1 MASSPQDIHPLAPG
15 AALVAGGTGSL
26 GQAIC
31 ERLAET
37 GAPVLVGYRHRREAA
52 EAIADSIRSGGGAA
66 EPVAL
71 DLTDE
76 RGAASALAAAERL
89 AGGLGTL
96 VYASGAQP
104 GFDYLSRVESAE
116 WRRVLEIELFG
127 LLALAQA
134 ALPLLRH
141 SRGAIVTIATYQARR
156 LEARGGLSTIPKAA
170 AERII
175 AKRRVMAFAPMLF
188 ARAGSK
194 GAMARRCS
202 PSGARNGRS
211 STKSRLDASAA
222 RARSPTPWHS
232 SPRCGR
238 ALPPAPC
245 SLSTAAS
252 RFRSRLAAE
261 QQRRGLAR
269 RVGGGG
275 AEPLHLRFRRLS

>member
-170 AERII
+170 AERIMAVI
-175 AKRRVMAFAPMLF
+175 AREEARYGVRANVV
-188 ARAGSK
+188 RAGWIEGGY
-194 GAMARRCS
+194 GASMLAERGTERTILDKIPLGRLGRPREIADAVAFLAS
-202 PSGARNGRS
+202 VRSGFTTGAVLTVDG
-211 STKSRLDASAA
+211 
-222 RARSPTPWHS
+222 
-232 SPRCGR
+232 GQ
-238 ALPPAPC
+238 
-245 SLSTAAS
+245 SL
-252 RFRSRLAAE
+252 
-261 QQRRGLAR
+261 
-269 RVGGGG
+269 
-275 AEPLHLRFRRLS
+275 